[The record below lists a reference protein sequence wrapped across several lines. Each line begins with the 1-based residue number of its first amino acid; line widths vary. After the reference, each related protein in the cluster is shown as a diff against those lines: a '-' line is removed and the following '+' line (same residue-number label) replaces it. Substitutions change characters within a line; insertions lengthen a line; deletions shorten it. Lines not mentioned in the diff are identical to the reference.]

1 MIEIKEKQELNV
13 KNLLSFRGKVNQTQL
28 EEISKDMQN
37 TIVKLGAKP
46 MGNAIT
52 ATFAI
57 ENAMMDIEIL
67 VPIDKPVE
75 SVGDYVY
82 KEQLHIVN
90 ALMAVYEGHPI
101 GLQGAIESLNR
112 YMIDKRMQ
120 PITVGYNVTQKID
133 MLVPESTKIEVY
145 VGINPNIV

>member
-1 MIEIKEKQELNV
+1 MIEIKEKQELSV
-13 KNLLSFRGKVNQTQL
+13 KNLLSFRGKVNQAQL
-28 EEISKDMQN
+28 EAINKDMQN

-57 ENAMMDIEIL
+57 ENDKMDVEIL
-67 VPIDKPVE
+67 APIDKHVE
-75 SVGDYVY
+75 SVGDYIY

-90 ALMAVYEGHPI
+90 ALKAVYEGHPT
-101 GLQGAIESLNR
+101 GLQGAIESLNQ

-120 PITVGYNVTQKID
+120 PITAGYNVTKKID
-133 MLVPESTKIEVY
+133 MLAPENTKIEVY
-145 VGINPNIV
+145 VGINPNIL